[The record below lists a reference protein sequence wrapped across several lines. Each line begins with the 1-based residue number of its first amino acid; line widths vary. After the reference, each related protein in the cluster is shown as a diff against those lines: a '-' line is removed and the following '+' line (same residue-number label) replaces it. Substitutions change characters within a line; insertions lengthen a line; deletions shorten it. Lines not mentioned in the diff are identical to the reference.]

1 MTHKTK
7 TKTQNFEGFLSETLY
22 RKQQNGIALKK
33 KKKKKKKKKN
43 PQN

>member
-7 TKTQNFEGFLSETLY
+7 TKTQNFEGFLRETLY
-22 RKQQNGIALKK
+22 RKQQNGIALE
-33 KKKKKKKKKN
+33 KKKKKKKN